1 LLLLTG
7 STTIRRFN
15 PAAPLMRPTES
26 PLPVSSSQIDCGQGR
41 TREIRRPDTPE
52 EICIEL
58 CAHNSL
64 SRVQAR
70 WFLATVA
77 VGPALT
83 AGFCLFAGFWP
94 VLPFAGL
101 EFGLLWLAL
110 HWSMRR
116 GKQRESIAITPNYVT
131 ISSQLGVRQANTRF
145 ARHWTKVKLR
155 APQSVLHPTR
165 LCLESQGRA
174 CEVGGFLTDDER
186 RALAARL
193 QQLIGN
199 MNDSPAL

>member
-1 LLLLTG
+1 MH
-7 STTIRRFN
+7 
-15 PAAPLMRPTES
+15 PPE
-26 PLPVSSSQIDCGQGR
+26 PVFHSSNAISGQGR
-41 TREIRRPDTPE
+41 AREIRQQGNPE
-52 EICIEL
+52 QVCIEL

-64 SRVQAR
+64 SPAQAR
-70 WFLATVA
+70 WFLITVA
-77 VGPALT
+77 TGPAIT

-110 HWSMRR
+110 RWSMRR
-116 GKQRESIAITPNYVT
+116 GQQRESIAITPDYVT
-131 ISSQLGVRQANTRF
+131 INSQLGVLQANTRF

-155 APQSVLHPTR
+155 APQSALHPSR

-174 CEVGGFLTDDER
+174 CEVGSFLTDDER
-186 RALAARL
+186 CALAARL
-193 QQLIGN
+193 QQLVGN

>member
-1 LLLLTG
+1 MP
-7 STTIRRFN
+7 STEPPPLFSS
-15 PAAPLMRPTES
+15 PAVNS
-26 PLPVSSSQIDCGQGR
+26 GQGR
-41 TREIRRPDTPE
+41 AREIRHADSPDE
-52 EICIEL
+52 VRIEL

-64 SRVQAR
+64 NPTQAR
-70 WFLATVA
+70 WFLASVA
-77 VGPALT
+77 IGPALT
-83 AGFCLFAGFWP
+83 SGFCLFAGFWP

-101 EFGLLWLAL
+101 EFGLLWWAL
-110 HWSMRR
+110 RGSMRR
-116 GKQRESIAITPNYVT
+116 GKHRESIAITPDCVT
-131 ISSQLGVRQANTRF
+131 IVAQQGVTQANTRF

-155 APQSVLHPTR
+155 APHSVLHPSR